1 MMERDEA
8 RLRDIE
14 IRVAQ
19 IEAKVD
25 SHMDDIREIKAMQ
38 QQILK
43 WIVGAL
49 GISLLTLVTV
59 TLNLIKDRL

>member
-1 MMERDEA
+1 MERDEA

>member
-1 MMERDEA
+1 MEREES
-8 RLRDIE
+8 RLRDLE
-14 IRVAQ
+14 IRVTK

-25 SHMDDIREIKAMQ
+25 SHMDDIKEVKAMQ

>member
-1 MMERDEA
+1 MEREES
-8 RLRDIE
+8 RLRDLE
-14 IRVAQ
+14 IRVTK

-25 SHMDDIREIKAMQ
+25 SHMDDIKEVKEMQ